1 MEKLYKELNKTLADL
16 VIFYLKLNQAHWLI
30 TGKEFFDLHK
40 ELEEMYDEVREHF
53 DQIAERLLQLDQ
65 IPATTT
71 KQYQELTTLKE
82 CGELK
87 DCITYMQDILNDMKF
102 LTNQINEN
110 IKTCNELDDFVTA
123 DILTGLKSFYDKKI
137 WMFKAYLK

>member
-1 MEKLYKELNKTLADL
+1 MEKLYKELNKSLADF

-53 DQIAERLLQLDQ
+53 DQVAERLLQLDQ
-65 IPATTT
+65 IPVTTT
-71 KQYQELTTLKE
+71 KQYQELTSLKE
-82 CGELK
+82 CSQVK
-87 DCITYMQDILNDMKF
+87 DCVGYMQDLLSDMQYLSKMCND
-102 LTNQINEN
+102 LIVLSNEF
-110 IKTCNELDDFVTA
+110 DDFVTG
-123 DILTGLKSFYDKKI
+123 DIYTGIKAYYDKMI